1 MKIKLL
7 IILLALNVMFV
18 LGGWGNRTLFDTT
31 YTFNRA
37 IVRLADGTVVD
48 GKCQT
53 WTDYEDCD
61 MIQVQIDDD
70 VYYIHGSNVS
80 LIKE

>member
-1 MKIKLL
+1 MKTKLL
-7 IILLALNVMFV
+7 IILLALNTMFV
-18 LGGWGNRTLFDTT
+18 LGGWGNREIWDTN

-48 GKCQT
+48 GKCQS
-53 WTDYEDCD
+53 WIDWDDCD
-61 MIQVQIDDD
+61 MIQVKIDGNT
-70 VYYIHGSNVS
+70 YYIHGSNVS

>member
-1 MKIKLL
+1 MKKKIL
-7 IILLALNVMFV
+7 IVLLAAAVCLM
-18 LGGWGNRTLFDTT
+18 LGGWGNRTWLDTT

-61 MIQVQIDDD
+61 MIQVQIDGD

>member
-1 MKIKLL
+1 MKTKLL
-7 IILLALNVMFV
+7 IILLALNAMFV

-48 GKCQT
+48 GECQT

-61 MIQVQIDDD
+61 MIQVQIDGD
-70 VYYIHGSNVS
+70 VYYVHGSNIS

>member
-1 MKIKLL
+1 MKTKLL
-7 IILLALNVMFV
+7 IILLALNVIFV
-18 LGGWGNRTLFDTT
+18 LGGWGNRDLWDTT

-37 IVRLADGTVVD
+37 IVHLADGTVVD
-48 GKCQT
+48 GKCQS
-53 WTDYEDCD
+53 WTDYEGCD
-61 MIQVQIDDD
+61 MIQVKIDGD